1 MNKKLFG
8 TLLLG
13 SLLMGGTFV
22 SCKDYDDDIKNL
34 QEQIS
39 NLATKS
45 DVETKLGQLQ
55 SALTAAQQKAEE
67 ALAAAKA
74 ADNSAEVKAL
84 SEKLDKIADAQA
96 AVNDALEATKNEVS
110 EQLAEFDEATKQM
123 IAEAQMKA
131 EETVGKVADYVT
143 AVKLVVLPT
152 QNLKFESSKIKQSN
166 EKEFG
171 KADTYAKDKAQSA
184 SSTYAYKA
192 GDYVKSPTSIILRVD
207 PSNAQLTAND
217 IKLLDSKGNDLSGV
231 VEIDNVFPYDQLL
244 TRGGNGLWQVNL
256 KAADGITSGKLANA
270 TTTDVNGVSKQKL
283 YAVAVNNTM
292 STAEE
297 RYVMSDYEVT
307 FEKTN
312 GITTYAG
319 VTNLDGVKISTTQNK
334 GTFDATNSL
343 DVPKIYAANGEK
355 ITVAFPAG
363 SNADRFYVVRADD
376 QASQAGGNNSANA
389 WKRYS
394 YTGLG
399 EIKSITDGEKL
410 EMSITIDE
418 DLAVGDDICFRLYA
432 VNRDGSYVLN
442 LTDDDGN
449 ANKKHGMEFWVHVG
463 KNQNNASA
471 IVANIT
477 AQSSTE
483 FSTGWVEYN
492 GTLVDG
498 AELPTTATLKLGN
511 SEFSATIAYAKS
523 ISNGVTN
530 ATKNSE
536 IKYVKVTLPY
546 DNAKDIKDNATLV
559 GTIETKNNNV
569 KENVIEVS
577 LTKTLPSVEQT
588 KKLMNYSWKAGQLVN
603 GVYTAYLY
611 PTGDVWTTGA
621 ASGYKTMTQAINGL
635 VAPAFIAIDNAALTD
650 PDSNGKKYYTATNK
664 VTSPFKLT
672 VNNDPDAAN
681 VKLIDNTTQHKTVIG
696 YNYGKFST
704 ETLDDQGNPADY
716 TVVVEEYKTVFAC
729 PLVATVQTLAW
740 KKYEAPA
747 TQTLTA
753 VSKDL
758 NVITYNTGWSSL
770 AQDNITPLKLADFL
784 IATNAFDNVVF
795 GGKFSKVF
803 TEKYVQPIEAKL
815 VSNETGN
822 EDYFEVTYDTSAGD
836 FKFTAKSGTTNP
848 AIDVPSTLKITLKD
862 CFGHKNEY
870 SLPFTVKRAQ

>member
-96 AVNDALEATKNEVS
+96 AVNEALEATKNEIS

-123 IAEAQMKA
+123 IAEAQKKA

-143 AVKLVVLPT
+143 AVEILWQWQNSWPT
-152 QNLKFESSKIKQSN
+152 DLTFESSKIAQAN
-166 EKEFG
+166 AKEFG

-184 SSTYAYKA
+184 ISTYAYNA
-192 GDYVKSPTSIILRVD
+192 GDYVKSPTSFIIRVD

-217 IKLLDSKGNDLSGV
+217 IKLLDSKGNDLSGI
-231 VEIDNVFPYDQLL
+231 VEIDNVFPYDELL

-256 KAADGITSGKLANA
+256 KAADGVTSGKLATA
-270 TTTDVNGVSKQKL
+270 TTATVNNNVEQKL

-297 RYVMSDYEVT
+297 RYVMSDYDVT
-307 FEKTN
+307 FAKTN
-312 GITTYAG
+312 GITAYAG
-319 VTNLDGVKISTTQNK
+319 VTSLDGVKISTTQNK
-334 GTFDATNSL
+334 GTFDATNTL
-343 DVPKIYAANGEK
+343 DVAKIYAANGEK

-363 SNADRFYVVRADD
+363 SKADRFYVVRADD
-376 QASQAGGNNSANA
+376 QASLAGGNNSANA

-442 LTDDDGN
+442 LADADGN

-471 IVANIT
+471 IVENIT

-498 AELPTTATLKLGN
+498 TALPTTTTLKVGN
-511 SEFSATIAYAKS
+511 NPFGAFVDYAKS
-523 ISNGVTN
+523 ISNGVTRT
-530 ATKNSE
+530 TKNSE
-536 IKYVKVTLPY
+536 IKYVKISLPY
-546 DNAKDIKDNATLV
+546 IFAQFIKDNATLV
-559 GTIETKNNNV
+559 GTIETTNGGV

-577 LTKTLPSVEQT
+577 LTKTLPTVEQT

-611 PTGDVWTTGA
+611 PTGNVWTTGA

-635 VAPAFIAIDNAALTD
+635 AAPAFIAIENAAKAQD
-650 PDSNGKKYYTATNK
+650 QAGKWYYNGTNTVIAPFVINVDNTA
-664 VTSPFKLT
+664 
-672 VNNDPDAAN
+672 DDAN

-696 YNYGKFST
+696 YHYGQIST
-704 ETLDDQGNPADY
+704 ETVDWNGNIIDY

-729 PLVATVQTLAW
+729 PLDVTVQTLAW
-740 KKYEAPA
+740 KKYEAAA
-747 TQTLTA
+747 TQTLPA

-758 NVITYNTGWSSL
+758 NVITYNEAWSSK
-770 AQDNITPLKLADFL
+770 AQDGTALKLADYL
-784 IATNAFDNVVF
+784 IATNTFDNVVF
-795 GGKFSKVF
+795 GGAFSTVSG
-803 TEKYVQPIEAKL
+803 KYVQQFDVKL

-822 EDYFEVTYDTSAGD
+822 ADYFTVSYTTGGD
-836 FKFTAKSGTTNP
+836 FTFTPQSGTTNP
-848 AIDVPSTLKITLKD
+848 AADVPSTLKITLTD